1 MSITSD
7 VCNSFKEEILT
18 GVHDLSNDTLKIAL
32 IKENPSGTYDAD
44 ITNYSDLTG
53 NSDEVVG
60 TNYTAGGNDLDSV
73 TITKDNSTD
82 VVFVDFENETF
93 SNVTLS
99 TDGAIIY
106 NATRSNKAIAIIN
119 FLGTVSATAGDL
131 TIQFPAAAYNTA
143 IIRLI

>member
-1 MSITSD
+1 MSISSD
-7 VCNSFKEEILT
+7 VCNSFKEELLT

-32 IKENPSGTYDAD
+32 IKESPSGTYDAD
-44 ITNYSDLTG
+44 TTNYSDLTG

-60 TNYTAGGNDLDSV
+60 TNYTAGGNDLDNI
-73 TITKDNSTD
+73 TITKDSSTD

-106 NATRSNKAIAIIN
+106 NATRSNRAIAVIT

-131 TIQFPAAAYNTA
+131 TVQFPAAASSTA
-143 IIRLI
+143 IIRLA